1 MRCSS
6 CGHRSVAHELVDAE
20 EEEEQQQQQQQ
31 QRQQQQQKA
40 LYSRYRYSSGGS
52 HAAPGAT
59 AKETGVRLRRF
70 FSAIRNARAVGH
82 CDLFEDSE
90 GVKGWGAGWF
100 LSR

>member
-1 MRCSS
+1 MLCSS
-6 CGHRSVAHELVDAE
+6 CGHRSVAHELVDT
-20 EEEEQQQQQQQ
+20 EEEQQQ
-31 QRQQQQQKA
+31 A
-40 LYSRYRYSSGGS
+40 LSSRYRYSSGGS
-52 HAAPGAT
+52 HATAGAT

-90 GVKGWGAGWF
+90 GVRGWGADWF